1 MDMLFAGQGW
11 PGFGDF
17 DGTLY
22 SLKNERKVSCAL
34 SSLTLSMER
43 ETAEIKESCSGS
55 RLTLAEYEKSKSL
68 TVRLEMQQFDEEML
82 ALALYGQ
89 VVDVTGSTVTGET
102 LPTMV
107 AGGYYHTRHPK
118 ISTVVV
124 KDSAVTPATLV
135 EGTDYLV
142 DSADFGRIRIIDIGA
157 YTQPFK
163 VDYAY
168 AARKGIKPFTQ
179 SFVVK
184 GLSFDGTSTVDGSKV
199 RVVLPRISLSPTSE
213 FGLIGEDPST
223 LTLEGKVL
231 LADVPTNDPVLGPF
245 GGIMVL

>member
-1 MDMLFAGQGW
+1 MDMMFAGQGW

-22 SLKNERKVSCAL
+22 ALANERKVSCAL

-43 ETAEIKESCSGS
+43 ETAEVKESCSGS
-55 RLTLAEYEKSKSL
+55 RLTLVEYEKSKSL

-82 ALALYGQ
+82 ALALYGT
-89 VVDVTGSTVTGET
+89 VSTVTASTVTGET

-118 ISTVVV
+118 VSTVVV
-124 KDSAVTPATLV
+124 KDSATTPATLV
-135 EGTDYLV
+135 AGTDYV
-142 DSADFGRIRIIDIGA
+142 IDSADFGRIKFLNLGS
-157 YTQPFK
+157 YVQPFE

-168 AARKGIKPFTQ
+168 AERKGIKPFAQ

-199 RVVLPRISLSPTSE
+199 RIVLPRISLSPTSE
-213 FGLIGEDPST
+213 FGLVGEDPTT

-231 LADVPTNDPVLGPF
+231 LADVPANDPVLGAF